1 MKCAVTTVSL
11 CLSHGCNYWVLTQLK
26 VLVKLM
32 FAWILLTEVFSCF
45 SDLTACTI
53 LIHKNVNHECMNCV
67 GKIINDKLTSLCYL
81 ALKCQC
87 KKMFCGPEVLEI
99 SHLTKTFFF
108 FFFLRMSCI
117 LCATLL
123 EKFSALLYSREM
135 EYKLWLNILFACDFF
150 FFFLL

>member
-1 MKCAVTTVSL
+1 MKCSITTMSL

-53 LIHKNVNHECMNCV
+53 LIHKNAHHEYMNCV

-87 KKMFCGPEVLEI
+87 KKMFCGPKVLEI
-99 SHLTKTFFF
+99 SHLTKIFFF
-108 FFFLRMSCI
+108 PSSSLGCLVYCVQPCWKSSAHCYIQEKWNTSYGWISFLHVI
-117 LCATLL
+117 
-123 EKFSALLYSREM
+123 
-135 EYKLWLNILFACDFF
+135 